1 MSGKHNRR
9 QKNKAEAIRRI
20 LTIARKQNLLRPGGK
35 GNFFDQLS
43 VEFPTSTLNE
53 AWKQHF
59 DPNNPTKAER
69 MASQRVKSNRIEEAR
84 ILRKQRDPTAHN
96 PGKHVARHGKSKNAK
111 AMNKFRASLKP
122 APPKNKKHN
131 GGPRR

>member
-1 MSGKHNRR
+1 MSRRNNQR
-9 QKNKAEAIRRI
+9 QKQKNQAIERI
-20 LTIARKQNLLRPGGK
+20 LKVARKQNLLRPDRK

-43 VEFPTSTLNE
+43 EEFSTSSLNE

-59 DPNNPTKAER
+59 DSNNPTKAER
-69 MASQRVKSNRIEEAR
+69 LASQRMKSNRIEEAR

-111 AMNKFRASLKP
+111 AMNKFRAGLKP